1 MKSSNPPLYHF
12 LYPNHF
18 LNFSNMFSFHTLCG
32 VLVAR
37 TLECFAILAS
47 NGPHFVR
54 TLHYDLSLV
63 ALPNM
68 AYSFTELCKP
78 LCHDKAVIH
87 EGELPDVQ
95 AGFRKGSLAEEPEI
109 KLPTF
114 IGS

>member
-1 MKSSNPPLYHF
+1 
-12 LYPNHF
+12 
-18 LNFSNMFSFHTLCG
+18 MFSFHTLFG

-68 AYSFTELCKP
+68 AYSFIELCKP
-78 LCHDKAVIH
+78 LCHDKAVIC
-87 EGELPDVQ
+87 EGGEAEYWPS
-95 AGFRKGSLAEEPEI
+95 FIKGLGI
-109 KLPTF
+109 CM
-114 IGS
+114 

>member
-1 MKSSNPPLYHF
+1 
-12 LYPNHF
+12 
-18 LNFSNMFSFHTLCG
+18 MFSFHTLCG

-54 TLHYDLSLV
+54 TPHYDLSLV

-68 AYSFTELCKP
+68 AYSFIELCKP
-78 LCHDKAVIH
+78 LCHDKPVIH
-87 EGELPDVQ
+87 EREVPDVQ

>member
-1 MKSSNPPLYHF
+1 
-12 LYPNHF
+12 
-18 LNFSNMFSFHTLCG
+18 MFSFHTLCG

-68 AYSFTELCKP
+68 AYSFIELCKP
-78 LCHDKAVIH
+78 LCHDKPVIH
-87 EGELPDVQ
+87 EREVKYTSNTTVAKSVGLKERGITL
-95 AGFRKGSLAEEPEI
+95 
-109 KLPTF
+109 
-114 IGS
+114 